1 MKFLIDENLAP
12 RLASE
17 LVGAGHDAVHVS
29 NLGLRSSPDQEI
41 LKVAFNQGRIL
52 ISCDTDFGQLI
63 ERDSADSPSLVLI
76 RRMSDYRV
84 KAILARVLELLSV
97 HSEVLTSGGIVVV
110 DGLRERVRRY

>member
-17 LVGAGHDAVHVS
+17 LDGAGHDAVHVS
-29 NLGLRSSPDQEI
+29 DLGLRSSTDQAI

-52 ISCDTDFGQLI
+52 ISRDTDFGLLI
-63 ERDSADSPSLVLI
+63 ERDIDGSPSLILI

-84 KAILARVLELLSV
+84 KAIVGRVLVLLSV

-110 DGLRERVRRY
+110 DGSRERVRRY

>member
-17 LVGAGHDAVHVS
+17 LDGAGHDAVHVS
-29 NLGLRSSPDQEI
+29 DLGLRSSPDQAI

-52 ISCDTDFGQLI
+52 ISRYTDFGLLI
-63 ERDSADSPSLVLI
+63 ERDLAGSPSLILI

-84 KAILARVLELLSV
+84 KAIVGRVLVLLSV
-97 HSEVLTSGGIVVV
+97 H
-110 DGLRERVRRY
+110 

>member
-17 LVGAGHDAVHVS
+17 LDGAGHDAVHVS
-29 NLGLRSSPDQEI
+29 DLGLRSSPDQAI

-52 ISCDTDFGQLI
+52 ISRDTDLGQLI
-63 ERDSADSPSLVLI
+63 EKDSAVSPPLILI

-84 KAILARVLELLSV
+84 KAIVGRVLVLLSV

-110 DGLRERVRRY
+110 DGSRERVRRY

>member
-17 LVGAGHDAVHVS
+17 LDGSGHDAVHVS
-29 NLGLRSSPDQEI
+29 DLGLRSSTDQAI

-52 ISCDTDFGQLI
+52 ISRDTDFGLLI
-63 ERDSADSPSLVLI
+63 ERDIAGSPSLILI

-84 KAILARVLELLSV
+84 KAIVGRVLVLLSV

-110 DGLRERVRRY
+110 DGSRERVRRY

>member
-1 MKFLIDENLAP
+1 MNFLIDENLAP

-17 LVGAGHDAVHVS
+17 LVGAGHDAVHVAE
-29 NLGLRSSPDQEI
+29 LGLRSSPDQVI
-41 LKVAFNQGRIL
+41 LKVASVQKRIL
-52 ISCDTDFGQLI
+52 ISRDTDFGLLI
-63 ERDSADSPSLVLI
+63 ERDTSGSPSLVLI

-84 KAILARVLELLSV
+84 KAILGRVLVILSV

>member
-41 LKVAFNQGRIL
+41 LKVALNQGRIL

-63 ERDSADSPSLVLI
+63 ERDSTGSPSLVLI

-84 KAILARVLELLSV
+84 NAILGRVLALLSV

>member
-1 MKFLIDENLAP
+1 MNFLIDENLAP

-17 LVGAGHDAVHVS
+17 LVGAGHDAVHVAE
-29 NLGLRSSPDQEI
+29 LGLRSSPDQVI
-41 LKVAFNQGRIL
+41 LKVAFVQKRIL
-52 ISCDTDFGQLI
+52 ISRDTDFGLLI
-63 ERDSADSPSLVLI
+63 ARDTSGSPSLILI

-84 KAILARVLELLSV
+84 KAIVSRVLVLLSD

>member
-1 MKFLIDENLAP
+1 MNFLIDENLAP

-63 ERDSADSPSLVLI
+63 EGDSSGSPSLVLI

-84 KAILARVLELLSV
+84 KAILGRVLALLSV

>member
-17 LVGAGHDAVHVS
+17 LVGAGHDALLVS
-29 NLGLRSSPDQEI
+29 DLGLRSSPDQAI
-41 LKVAFNQGRIL
+41 LKVAFNQKRIL
-52 ISCDTDFGQLI
+52 ISRDTDFGQLI
-63 ERDSADSPSLVLI
+63 EQDSAGSPSLILM
-76 RRMSDYRV
+76 RRMNDYRV
-84 KAILARVLELLSV
+84 KAILSRVLALLSV

>member
-1 MKFLIDENLAP
+1 VKFLIDENLAP

-29 NLGLRSSPDQEI
+29 DLGLRSSPDQEI

-63 ERDSADSPSLVLI
+63 ERDSSGSPSLVLI
-76 RRMSDYRV
+76 RRMRDYRV
-84 KAILARVLELLSV
+84 KAILGRVLVLLSV

>member
-1 MKFLIDENLAP
+1 VNFLIDENLAP

-17 LVGAGHDAVHVS
+17 LDGAGHDAVHVS
-29 NLGLRSSPDQEI
+29 DLGLRSSTDQAI

-52 ISCDTDFGQLI
+52 ISRDTDFGLLI
-63 ERDSADSPSLVLI
+63 ERDIAGSPSLILI

-84 KAILARVLELLSV
+84 KAIVGRVLVLLSV

>member
-1 MKFLIDENLAP
+1 MNFLIDENLAP

-17 LVGAGHDAVHVS
+17 LVGAGHDAVHVAE
-29 NLGLRSSPDQEI
+29 LGLRSSPDQEI

-63 ERDSADSPSLVLI
+63 ERDSSGSPSLVLI

-84 KAILARVLELLSV
+84 KAILGRVLLLLPV

>member
-1 MKFLIDENLAP
+1 VKFLIDENLAP

-17 LVGAGHDAVHVS
+17 LDGAGHDAVHVS
-29 NLGLRSSPDQEI
+29 DLGLRSSTDQAI

-52 ISCDTDFGQLI
+52 ISRDTDFGLLI
-63 ERDSADSPSLVLI
+63 ERDLAGSPSLILI

-84 KAILARVLELLSV
+84 KAIVGRVLVLLSV

-110 DGLRERVRRY
+110 DGSRERVRRY